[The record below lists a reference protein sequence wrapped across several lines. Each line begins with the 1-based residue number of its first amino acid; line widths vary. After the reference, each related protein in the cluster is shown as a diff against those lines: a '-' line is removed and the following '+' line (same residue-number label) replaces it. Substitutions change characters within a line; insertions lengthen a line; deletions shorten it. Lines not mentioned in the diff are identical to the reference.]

1 MRVASGARLFRLA
14 RADFNRADDGDLV
27 MHATAFAARLAA
39 DKAFVDLDGMLSA
52 DCVALG
58 LTMPARSL

>member
-1 MRVASGARLFRLA
+1 
-14 RADFNRADDGDLV
+14 

-39 DKAFVDLDGMLSA
+39 DKAFVDLDAVFSPI
-52 DCVALG
+52 VSRSG